1 MRLVDRNKLCAE
13 SEASDR
19 DIDFLGAHRREAVGF
34 TLRR

>member
-13 SEASDR
+13 TEASDR
-19 DIDFLGAHRREAVGF
+19 DIDFFGAHRRKGVGF